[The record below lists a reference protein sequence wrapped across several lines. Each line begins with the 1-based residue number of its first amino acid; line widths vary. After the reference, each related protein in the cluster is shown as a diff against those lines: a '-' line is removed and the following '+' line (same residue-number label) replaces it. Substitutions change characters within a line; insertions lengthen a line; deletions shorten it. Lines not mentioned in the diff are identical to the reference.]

1 MKGMKKKAKALAAF
15 ASGAVFLAFLLVP
28 ALTSA
33 EDAAPQ
39 APLLPAEEPQAPP
52 EAPAGEEPAAAEA
65 RAPLIVTI
73 IQVEGSVEVRLPGEG
88 DWKPAAVDM
97 TLPAS
102 SELSTGFASRAA
114 FRTPEGVVLLVRP
127 LTQLKIGAAYREE
140 DVSRLEVELKIGK
153 VRAEA
158 SHLTG
163 ESDLRVRTPRLTAS
177 VRGTVFEFQSLAHRD
192 SLFGVEGTTRG
203 TDPSGLARDLHAR
216 DSTNE
221 RMVQCL
227 EAMRVERVLDTTVQG
242 LSFGEGR
249 INQKEA
255 MGHLVSI
262 VPSGLGLRTGMP
274 LQDGYIGQPGAAQFI
289 CPWATPEARQAEYNK
304 LMLPPFPGGATAW
317 NNLRDF
323 LMTANPALRPSAEI
337 DLSNLYNFY
346 PEYRPWMRDLKNC
359 TPQGQLLPNPPP

>member
-1 MKGMKKKAKALAAF
+1 MEIAKVLGTSALGAA
-15 ASGAVFLAFLLVP
+15 ALGFLLFPV
-28 ALTSA
+28 LTPA
-33 EDAAPQ
+33 EDSAPV
-39 APLLPAEEPQAPP
+39 PEAEP
-52 EAPAGEEPAAAEA
+52 EAPPGDPAAEA
-65 RAPLIVTI
+65 RAPLLVTI
-73 IQVEGSVEVRLPGEG
+73 IQVEGSVEVRLPGEEA
-88 DWKPAAVDM
+88 WKPAAVDM
-97 TLPAS
+97 TLPEA

-114 FRTPEGVVLLVRP
+114 FRTPEGATLLVRP

-153 VRAEA
+153 IRAEA
-158 SHLTG
+158 SELTG

-192 SLFGVEGTTRG
+192 SLFGVEGVTRG

-216 DSTNE
+216 DATNE

-227 EAMRVERVLDTTVQG
+227 EAMRMERVLDTTVQG

-274 LQDGYIGQPGAAQFI
+274 LQDGYLGQPGAVQFI
-289 CPWATPEARQAEYNK
+289 CPWGTPEARQREYDK
-304 LMLPPFPGGATAW
+304 LLLSPFPAPGSPNPW
-317 NNLRDF
+317 NELRDF
-323 LMTANPALRPSAEI
+323 LSTGDVSLKPAAEI
-337 DLSNLYNFY
+337 DLKNLYDFHA
-346 PEYRPWMRDLKNC
+346 EYRPWMRDLKNC
-359 TPQGQLLPNPPP
+359 TPHGQTLPDPPP